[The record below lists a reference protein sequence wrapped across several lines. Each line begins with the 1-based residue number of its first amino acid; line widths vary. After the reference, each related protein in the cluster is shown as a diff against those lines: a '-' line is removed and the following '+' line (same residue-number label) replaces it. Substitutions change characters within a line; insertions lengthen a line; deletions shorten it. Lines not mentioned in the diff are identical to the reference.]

1 MASILLTGSSKGIG
15 MATALVLGRAGH
27 TVFATMRNPD
37 AAPELAQIAAEE
49 GLPIE
54 VLAMDVNSDASVSEA
69 FKAIAESQRPIDV
82 LVNNAGIESRG
93 SIEELS
99 LSVFRDVMETNYF
112 GVIRCVQA
120 VLPQMRS
127 RRSGCIVN
135 VSSVAG
141 RISSSPLGP
150 YTASKFALE
159 ALSEALAQEAK
170 MFNVRVAVVQP
181 GIIDTDMARRLGDE
195 TNGSRY
201 PHASRMA
208 GLFAATLK
216 NPASPDFVAEKI
228 RHVIESGTWQLRH
241 PVGPDAEPFLQWRSG
256 MTDEQWID
264 WGAADDDTWYESV
277 ERDFGLDARSTE

>member
-69 FKAIAESQRPIDV
+69 FEAIAESQRPIDV

-277 ERDFGLDARSTE
+277 ERDFGLDARSTD

>member
-69 FKAIAESQRPIDV
+69 FKAIAESERPIDV

-277 ERDFGLDARSTE
+277 ERDFGLDARSTD